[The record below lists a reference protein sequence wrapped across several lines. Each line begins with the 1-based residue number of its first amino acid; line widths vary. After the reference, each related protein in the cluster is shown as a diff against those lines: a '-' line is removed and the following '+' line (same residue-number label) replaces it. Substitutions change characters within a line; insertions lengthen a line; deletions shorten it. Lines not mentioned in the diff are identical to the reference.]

1 MSGGT
6 TGSVTISAET
16 DREGGNG
23 IARYITRRVTLQDGF
38 DAEDVRVY
46 IRAYKP
52 STSNINIYYKALS
65 STDSES
71 FDDKYWNKM
80 TQETDSSVYSANESD
95 FLTYNYQTADDSAA
109 YTVGSTTFKDF
120 KYFAIK
126 CVLTSSN
133 NIDPP
138 KIKDLRAVALD
149 S

>member
-1 MSGGT
+1 
-6 TGSVTISAET
+6 
-16 DREGGNG
+16 
-23 IARYITRRVTLQDGF
+23 
-38 DAEDVRVY
+38 
-46 IRAYKP
+46 
-52 STSNINIYYKALS
+52 
-65 STDSES
+65 
-71 FDDKYWNKM
+71 M

-95 FLTYNYQTADDSAA
+95 FLTYNYKSADDSAA

-126 CVLTSSN
+126 VVLTSSS